1 MPASRSTTNY
11 GLPQYIADDKPKYLT
26 DFNDA
31 MEKIDTAIKDVA
43 DTVSS
48 ATENASNAIEK
59 ATSAEST
66 ANNAN
71 STAESANTQA
81 TTNKNILL
89 SFFEGFNNVESWT
102 PSA

>member
-1 MPASRSTTNY
+1 MPASRTTTNY

-26 DFNDA
+26 DFNNA
-31 MEKIDTAIKDVA
+31 MDKIDTVIKGVA

-48 ATENASNAIEK
+48 ATEK

-66 ANNAN
+66 ANSAK

-89 SFFEGFNNVESWT
+89 SFFEGFNNIESWS
-102 PSA
+102 PSI

>member
-1 MPASRSTTNY
+1 MSSSNTTPNY
-11 GLPQYIADDKPKYLT
+11 GLPQYISADKPKYLT

-31 MEKIDTAIKDVA
+31 MEKIDTAIKEVA
-43 DTVSS
+43 DTVSG
-48 ATENASNAIEK
+48 ATENANNAIEK

-66 ANNAN
+66 ANSAN

-102 PSA
+102 PST